1 VRSARLRRG
10 KPALTNAETAKDE
23 GLSQNRL
30 WRAAILLN
38 SVSTDKQ
45 VADSSAK
52 VFKVYS

>member
-1 VRSARLRRG
+1 VRSARLRG
-10 KPALTNAETAKDE
+10 DEPTPIDAETAKDE

-30 WRAAILLN
+30 WRAVILLN

-52 VFKVYS
+52 VSKVYS

>member
-1 VRSARLRRG
+1 VHSARLRG
-10 KPALTNAETAKDE
+10 DEPAPIDAETARDD
-23 GLSQNRL
+23 GLSWNRL
-30 WRAAILLN
+30 WQAAILLN